1 VIWINVYPTG
11 EIWYIWHVR
20 FPCQPPHMWHIRFL
34 WAVHVHINL
43 SRSRQQHWT
52 ELLLLRK
59 SDSRL
64 HPSTLVDLSAGP
76 YSINLQ
82 VPTQFLSPH
91 SHWSSRGKV
100 KHLLPTDYIGL
111 LDPYLQHVISMFNT
125 CSWVPTPQSLTNLG
139 RGYNLRGAGFSHHSL
154 RPSQSTL
161 LCFALMAPSDLRL
174 TFSST
179 NQPQK

>member
-1 VIWINVYPTG
+1 MYTLQG
-11 EIWYIWHVR
+11 
-20 FPCQPPHMWHIRFL
+20 
-34 WAVHVHINL
+34 
-43 SRSRQQHWT
+43 
-52 ELLLLRK
+52 K
-59 SDSRL
+59 SDIYDMYASRVSP
-64 HPSTLVDLSAGP
+64 HICDTYASCGQSTYISTFHVVVNSIGQSYCSWEKATPDYIPSMPVDLSAGP

-82 VPTQFLSPH
+82 VPTQFVSPH

-139 RGYNLRGAGFSHHSL
+139 RGYNLRGAGFSHHSP